1 MKEMCMLGKKGFRCF
16 GIFLWIVS
24 ILFGL
29 VGVLI
34 VSITRKAPLDT

>member
-29 VGVLI
+29 VGVFNRI
-34 VSITRKAPLDT
+34 NN